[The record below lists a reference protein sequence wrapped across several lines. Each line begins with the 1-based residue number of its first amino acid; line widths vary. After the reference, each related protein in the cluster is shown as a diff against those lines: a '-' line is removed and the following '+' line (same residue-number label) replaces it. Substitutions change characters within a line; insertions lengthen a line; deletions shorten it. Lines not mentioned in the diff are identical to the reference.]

1 MDCKLSNTLDEYEV
15 RDKDINFSHDH
26 QSKLANIQGI
36 SNNIDSYL
44 GNEQQ
49 RSNDD
54 ENISRRKRRGTR
66 QRK

>member
-1 MDCKLSNTLDEYEV
+1 MDYKLSNTSDDYEV
-15 RDKDINFSHDH
+15 RDKERKFSRDR

-54 ENISRRKRRGTR
+54 EITL
-66 QRK
+66 